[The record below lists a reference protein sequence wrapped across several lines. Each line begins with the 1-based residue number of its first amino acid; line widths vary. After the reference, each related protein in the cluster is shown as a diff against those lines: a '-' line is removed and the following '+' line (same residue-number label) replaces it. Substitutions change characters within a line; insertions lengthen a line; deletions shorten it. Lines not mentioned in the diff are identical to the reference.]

1 MTATHHLFLSPH
13 LDDAIYSCGGT
24 LWTLAQRGEPCTVLT
39 ICAGF
44 PPADLSTY
52 AQALHA
58 RWGLPDPADA
68 RQMVE
73 ARREEDR
80 NACRLLGV
88 EPLYWEIGDCI
99 YRSEP
104 MRERGAQ
111 GGGRWLYRS
120 DEAIFGPV
128 DPADD
133 RLVAEMAEQ
142 LQTLVSRPGAWLIYT
157 PMTIG
162 NHVDHQLVRRAAEQ
176 AFDPSRLRYYTD
188 YPYIAWSGAF
198 ERLQADPA
206 WVQQNTLVLSPEAI
220 AACIEAMACYRS
232 QLSTFWSD
240 EAVLSAEV
248 HGLVEAMG
256 GGEIYY
262 TPR

>member
-1 MTATHHLFLSPH
+1 MTATQHLFLSPH

-24 LWTLAQRGEPCTVLT
+24 LWTLAQRQEPCTVLT

-44 PPADLSTY
+44 PPADLSLY
-52 AQALHA
+52 AQSLHA

-80 NACRLLGV
+80 TACRLLGV

-99 YRSEP
+99 YRSESIEGQNEP
-104 MRERGAQ
+104 
-111 GGGRWLYRS
+111 RWLYQS
-120 DEAIFGPV
+120 DEAIFGSV

-133 RLVAEMAEQ
+133 RLVAEMAARLQQ
-142 LQTLVSRPGAWLIYT
+142 LAGRSENGWVYT

-176 AFDPSRLRYYTD
+176 AFDRSRLRYYTD
-188 YPYIAWSGAF
+188 YPYIAYPGEL
-198 ERLQADPA
+198 ERLQNDPA
-206 WVQQNTLVLSPEAI
+206 WGQQASMMLSPKAI
-220 AACIEAMACYRS
+220 AARVDAMACYRS
-232 QLSTFWSD
+232 QLSTFWPD
-240 EAVLSAEV
+240 EAALRAEV
-248 HGLVEAMG
+248 YGLVAAQG